1 LRLRQCGAT
10 VIGATKAGKRRRRE
24 DGSIAT
30 PGASLSRR
38 ALIRGVGSGLIAGVG
53 ASPIARARAGTIR
66 IGHLAPR
73 TGPLAPLGDDAV
85 MGVQLAAEE
94 INATGGVNGRAVAL
108 LLEDS
113 ADPTMA
119 RAKAARLIARDK
131 VALLIGDAEGSMRA
145 RFGGGDM
152 LAMPAAFVSRFTRRY
167 GKPPQGAA
175 WADYVALMRAARSIT
190 A

>member
-1 LRLRQCGAT
+1 
-10 VIGATKAGKRRRRE
+10 
-24 DGSIAT
+24 
-30 PGASLSRR
+30 
-38 ALIRGVGSGLIAGVG
+38 
-53 ASPIARARAGTIR
+53 
-66 IGHLAPR
+66 
-73 TGPLAPLGDDAV
+73 

-119 RAKAARLIARDK
+119 RTKAARLIARDK